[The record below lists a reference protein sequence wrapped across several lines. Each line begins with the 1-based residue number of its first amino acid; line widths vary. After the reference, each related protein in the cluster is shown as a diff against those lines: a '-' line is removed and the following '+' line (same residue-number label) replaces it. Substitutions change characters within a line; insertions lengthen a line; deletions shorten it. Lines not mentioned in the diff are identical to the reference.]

1 MPQKTTSRR
10 KKMPYAFIAIAA
22 VLLIA
27 LIFLGMRA
35 MNAWTSYEKAAAVTP
50 VPTATVRAVSVTQN
64 PALVTLTP
72 APTVTPSYLANGSS
86 GDMVV
91 RLQTR
96 LQELGYYNGK
106 IDGQYGSG
114 TKAAVLA
121 FQRQHS
127 LSADGVA
134 GEKTLGML
142 YSDRAAAYLPTPT
155 PAVYDTLSGDVPLLV
170 NASHSLPDDFVPAD
184 LVTIR
189 DVAGDTLT
197 YADNKAQGVRTAVEA
212 LTKMIRAA
220 EADGISPWKM
230 REAYRTVQ
238 DQRRIFDN
246 KVEEYIRENSMSR
259 AKAISATRQQVADPG
274 CSEHHTGLAFDLNV
288 PGAYF
293 ADTAQYQW
301 LAEHCWEYGF
311 IMRYTDDKQDITGI
325 LGEEWHVRY
334 VGTQHSMTI
343 RQMGYCL
350 EEYVDY
356 LEKQK

>member
-1 MPQKTTSRR
+1 MPQKTTPRR

-50 VPTATVRAVSVTQN
+50 VPTATVRTVSVTQN

-197 YADNKAQGVRTAVEA
+197 YADDKAQGVRTAVEA

-288 PGAYF
+288 PARILPIRRSINGWPSIAGI
-293 ADTAQYQW
+293 TA
-301 LAEHCWEYGF
+301 LSCA
-311 IMRYTDDKQDITGI
+311 IPTTSRI
-325 LGEEWHVRY
+325 LPAFWARNGMY
-334 VGTQHSMTI
+334 VMSAHSTA
-343 RQMGYCL
+343 
-350 EEYVDY
+350 
-356 LEKQK
+356 